1 VRYIR
6 EASRIVQGGDAEVVG
21 MSWLGDT
28 STFGPWV
35 PTVIYG
41 PGREPVY
48 MPNEYLT
55 FDEIETATKVYALT
69 AAFALS
75 SEAGRV

>member
-1 VRYIR
+1 
-6 EASRIVQGGDAEVVG
+6 

-28 STFGPWV
+28 ATFGPWV

-48 MPNEYLT
+48 MPNEYL
-55 FDEIETATKVYALT
+55 DVADIVTASRVYALT
-69 AAFALS
+69 VALALTES
-75 SEAGRV
+75 G

>member
-1 VRYIR
+1 
-6 EASRIVQGGDAEVVG
+6 

-28 STFGPWV
+28 ATIGPWV

-48 MPNEYLT
+48 MPNEYL
-55 FDEIETATKVYALT
+55 DLADIETAAKVYALT
-69 AAFALS
+69 AAFALTQHLGES
-75 SEAGRV
+75 G